1 MWLTGRTKGLK
12 HQIQITNV
20 FIWIWMK
27 RSKPKL
33 GFLLQRSFIMW
44 RRLLFPL
51 CHHRS
56 AVRWLIPAK
65 ALEILSFF
73 HSQGWSYSS
82 GGRSSSCGRRLSL
95 GQRERS
101 GSESPPFSAGSYGVS
116 YRGSC
121 LTDPSFAP
129 LPVPPDRISMGEKKK
144 GGKDWSLLVLLCV
157 FAPSSLTKWELL
169 HTNAQSYK
177 KGALLFY
184 PFFLYILLS
193 SAASIHMK
201 LLASCPLP
209 RGPHEAVSGRTARE
223 QCNTER
229 MKYYATLLYNC
240 LLAQGSSCRKMS
252 NALSLVVVVEKLRRW
267 NEEALPGPISQHNP
281 ALGELKHFDLAV

>member
-121 LTDPSFAP
+121 LTDPSFVP
-129 LPVPPDRISMGEKKK
+129 LPVPPDRISMGKKK
-144 GGKDWSLLVLLCV
+144 RAGKTGHYLCYFVCLHLHLSPSESCSTQTRNRTKRELSFSTLSFSTSSSPLLPLFTWSC
-157 FAPSSLTKWELL
+157 
-169 HTNAQSYK
+169 
-177 KGALLFY
+177 
-184 PFFLYILLS
+184 
-193 SAASIHMK
+193 
-201 LLASCPLP
+201 
-209 RGPHEAVSGRTARE
+209 
-223 QCNTER
+223 
-229 MKYYATLLYNC
+229 
-240 LLAQGSSCRKMS
+240 
-252 NALSLVVVVEKLRRW
+252 
-267 NEEALPGPISQHNP
+267 
-281 ALGELKHFDLAV
+281 